1 MQFRIKKGGNMNNI
15 TKKHIDIVVIA
26 LLVVIIFSQFIKL
39 LNYKET
45 IEWSDVEFRYTLDM
59 ISHSIE
65 SLEENRHSE
74 IVDMAA
80 LASATGQ
87 AYSVYRSTSFY
98 KKNELLSNTLMML
111 NDNLTNRT
119 NIEDVLNENDL
130 TILIPVIK
138 KLQDNPL
145 DDKATEEFNYLVRKH
160 TVIGSPL
167 P

>member
-1 MQFRIKKGGNMNNI
+1 MNNI
-15 TKKHIDIVVIA
+15 TKKRINIVVMT
-26 LLVVIIFSQFIKL
+26 LLVVIIFYQFIRL
-39 LNYKET
+39 LNYKELR
-45 IEWSDVEFRYTLDM
+45 EWSDVEFRYTLSM
-59 ISHSIE
+59 ISQSIE
-65 SLEENRHSE
+65 SMEENRNSK

-98 KKNELLSNTLMML
+98 KKNDLLSNTLMML

-119 NIEDVLNENDL
+119 DIENVLNENDL

-138 KLQDNPL
+138 NLQDNPL
-145 DDKATEEFNYLVRKH
+145 NDKAIEEFNYLVRKH

>member
-1 MQFRIKKGGNMNNI
+1 MNYI
-15 TKKHIDIVVIA
+15 TKKRINIGFI
-26 LLVVIIFSQFIKL
+26 LLLIVIIFYQFIKL
-39 LNYKET
+39 SNYKEL
-45 IEWSDVEFRYTLDM
+45 IELSDSEFRYTLDM
-59 ISHSIE
+59 ISHRIE
-65 SLEENRHSE
+65 SIEENRHSK

-98 KKNELLSNTLMML
+98 NKNGLLSSALMML

-119 NIEDVLNENDL
+119 NIEDILNENDL

-145 DDKATEEFNYLVRKH
+145 DDKATEEFQYLVRKH

>member
-1 MQFRIKKGGNMNNI
+1 MNNI
-15 TKKHIDIVVIA
+15 TKKRINIVVMT
-26 LLVVIIFSQFIKL
+26 LLVVIIFYQFIKL
-39 LNYKET
+39 LNYKELR
-45 IEWSDVEFRYTLDM
+45 EWSDVEFRCTLSM
-59 ISHSIE
+59 ISQSIE
-65 SLEENRHSE
+65 SMEENRNSK

-98 KKNELLSNTLMML
+98 KKNDLLSNTLMIL

-119 NIEDVLNENDL
+119 NIEDILNENDL

-145 DDKATEEFNYLVRKH
+145 NDKATEEFNYLVRKH

>member
-1 MQFRIKKGGNMNNI
+1 MNNI
-15 TKKHIDIVVIA
+15 TKKRINMVVI
-26 LLVVIIFSQFIKL
+26 LLLIVIIFYQFINL
-39 LNYKET
+39 FNYKEL
-45 IEWSDVEFRYTLDM
+45 IEDNDIEFIYTLDM
-59 ISHSIE
+59 LSSSIE
-65 SLEENRHSE
+65 SIEENRHSE
-74 IVDMAA
+74 IVDMAL

-98 KKNELLSNTLMML
+98 DKNELLSNALMML

-119 NIEDVLNENDL
+119 NIKEVLNENDL

-145 DDKATEEFNYLVRKH
+145 DAKATEELHYLVRKH

>member
-1 MQFRIKKGGNMNNI
+1 MDNISKKRIN
-15 TKKHIDIVVIA
+15 IVVIA
-26 LLVVIIFSQFIKL
+26 LLLVIIFYQFIKL
-39 LNYKET
+39 FNYKELMG
-45 IEWSDVEFRYTLDM
+45 WSDVEFGYTLDM
-59 ISHSIE
+59 ISHRIE
-65 SLEENRHSE
+65 SIEENRHSE
-74 IVDMAA
+74 IVDMAV

-98 KKNELLSNTLMML
+98 NKNQLLSSALMML

-145 DDKATEEFNYLVRKH
+145 DDKATEEFHYLVRKH

>member
-1 MQFRIKKGGNMNNI
+1 MNNI
-15 TKKHIDIVVIA
+15 TKKRINIVVMT
-26 LLVVIIFSQFIKL
+26 LLVVIIFYQFIKI
-39 LNYKET
+39 LNYKELR
-45 IEWSDVEFRYTLDM
+45 EWSDVEFRYTLSM
-59 ISHSIE
+59 ISQSIE
-65 SLEENRHSE
+65 SMEQNRNSK

-98 KKNELLSNTLMML
+98 KKNDLLSNTLMML

-119 NIEDVLNENDL
+119 DIENVLNENDL

-138 KLQDNPL
+138 NLQDNPL
-145 DDKATEEFNYLVRKH
+145 NDKAIEEFNYLVRKH